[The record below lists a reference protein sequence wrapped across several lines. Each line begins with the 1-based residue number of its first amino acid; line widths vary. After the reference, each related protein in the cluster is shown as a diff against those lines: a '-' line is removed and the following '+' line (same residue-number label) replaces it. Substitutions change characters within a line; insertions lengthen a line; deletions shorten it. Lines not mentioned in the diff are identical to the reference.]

1 MRVKDQMLYNL
12 MHDLV
17 DEAVAP
23 VPNTSINEEVEANIT
38 NLNSPRS
45 EDELVQ
51 QVPVMETKRKLK

>member
-23 VPNTSINEEVEANIT
+23 VQNTSINEEVEANIT

-45 EDELVQ
+45 EDDLVQ

>member
-1 MRVKDQMLYNL
+1 MMRVKDQMLYNL

-23 VPNTSINEEVEANIT
+23 VQNTSINEEVEANIT

-45 EDELVQ
+45 EDDLVQ
-51 QVPVMETKRKLK
+51 QVPVMET

>member
-1 MRVKDQMLYNL
+1 MLYNL

-23 VPNTSINEEVEANIT
+23 VQNTSINEDIEANIT